1 MNINPK
7 SSKLVLVCAL
17 GMLAAFFVPWLD
29 YSDAGMSGYN
39 LGLLGP
45 FGYYVWIVPALAAA
59 TVLLSVLG
67 VSNRGIGAVCGIVPL
82 GSIVY
87 FMFRLVN
94 EGQDRTT
101 EGLLGLAGRVL
112 ELGAWL
118 TIIFSVVIIIAAVVH
133 RAGATTPTAQP
144 EA

>member
-1 MNINPK
+1 MKINPK
-7 SSKLVLVCAL
+7 SSKIVLACAL
-17 GMLAAFFVPWLD
+17 GMLAAFFAPWLE
-29 YSDAGMSGYN
+29 YSDVGMSGYN

-45 FGYYVWIVPALAAA
+45 FGYYLWVVPALAGA
-59 TVLLSVLG
+59 TVLLSLLG

-82 GSIVY
+82 ASIVY
-87 FMFRLVN
+87 IMFMLVN

-101 EGLLGLAGRVL
+101 SGLLQLASRVL

-118 TIIFSVVIIIAAVVH
+118 TIGLSVAIIIAAVVH
-133 RAGATTPTAQP
+133 PFRATSPSAQS